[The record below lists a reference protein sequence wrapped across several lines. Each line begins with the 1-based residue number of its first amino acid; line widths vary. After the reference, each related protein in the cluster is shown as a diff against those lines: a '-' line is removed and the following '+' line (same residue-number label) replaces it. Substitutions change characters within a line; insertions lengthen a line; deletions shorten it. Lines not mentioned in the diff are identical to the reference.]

1 MTAGLDRVRQIHQ
14 HRSDEGGVWIATGI
28 VLGTLLYLGIV
39 VTVIAGF
46 TVAVPLV
53 ELPPV
58 VLGLIAANSHLGG
71 GHAPRGSAGRGG
83 PDRLS

>member
-1 MTAGLDRVRQIHQ
+1 MTRDRRRTSPRREE
-14 HRSDEGGVWIATGI
+14 RSDEGGVWIVTGI

-53 ELPPV
+53 VLPPV
-58 VLGLIAANSHLGG
+58 VLGLIAANSLLGG
-71 GHAPRGSAGRGG
+71 GHAHRGSAGRGG
-83 PDRLS
+83 PDGLS